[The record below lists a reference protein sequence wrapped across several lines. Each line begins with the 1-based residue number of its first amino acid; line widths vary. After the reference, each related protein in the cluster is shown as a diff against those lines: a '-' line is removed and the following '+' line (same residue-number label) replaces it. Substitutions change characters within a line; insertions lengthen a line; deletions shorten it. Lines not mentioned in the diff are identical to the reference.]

1 MYRNRQNQP
10 SSEDKAVRVDR
21 IIEAITD
28 LEKEKQLLEELE
40 VAPLDSW
47 VARYQVRRPKKTYW
61 YYKLQAQIPS
71 FPRAEKPEKLS
82 KYKHLG
88 KAGSEAHVEAVLA
101 VYRRGKIEQ
110 IQRAIDA
117 LIQGLQ
123 DAGYDAEVDEHT

>member
-1 MYRNRQNQP
+1 MYRKKRNLVN
-10 SSEDKAVRVDR
+10 SEDKAERVDR
-21 IIEAITD
+21 IIETISN
-28 LEKEKQLLEELE
+28 LEKEKQKLEELE
-40 VAPLDSW
+40 VAPVDSW
-47 VARYQVRRPKKTYW
+47 VARYQVRQPKKTYW
-61 YYKLQAQIPS
+61 YYKLQAQVPS
-71 FPRAEKPEKLS
+71 FARADNSEKLS

>member
-1 MYRNRQNQP
+1 MYRKKRNPVN
-10 SSEDKAVRVDR
+10 SEDKAERVDR
-21 IIEAITD
+21 IIETISN
-28 LEKEKQLLEELE
+28 LEKEKQKLEELE
-40 VAPLDSW
+40 VAPVDSW
-47 VARYQVRRPKKTYW
+47 VARYQVRQPKKTYW

-71 FPRAEKPEKLS
+71 FARVDNPEKLS

-123 DAGYDAEVDEHT
+123 DAGYDGEVEEHS